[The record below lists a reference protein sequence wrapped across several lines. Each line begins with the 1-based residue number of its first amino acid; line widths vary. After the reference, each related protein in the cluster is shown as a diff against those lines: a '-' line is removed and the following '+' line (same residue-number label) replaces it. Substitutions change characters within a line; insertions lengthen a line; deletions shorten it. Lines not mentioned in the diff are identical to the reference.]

1 LFESFIIM
9 AAVPMALVGVF
20 LIFWLTEQPFD
31 HSAYIGVV
39 LLGGIVVNNA
49 IIMVDHLNQ
58 LRRSGMER
66 REAIITGATDRLR
79 PILMT
84 SLTTIVGLLPMVV
97 AADKTGLWY
106 ALALATIGGM
116 ASSTLLVLLVV
127 PALCAMGKTE
137 RERG

>member
-1 LFESFIIM
+1 MKKKLRSQEIFLFFEK
-9 AAVPMALVGVF
+9 F
-20 LIFWLTEQPFD
+20 LAENCLDSLTTRGR
-31 HSAYIGVV
+31 SAYIGVV
-39 LLGGIVVNNA
+39 LLGGIVANNA
-49 IIMVDHLNQ
+49 IIMVDHINQ
-58 LRRSGMER
+58 LCRSGMEK

-116 ASSTLLVLLVV
+116 TSSTLLVLLVV
-127 PALCAMGKTE
+127 PALCAMGKS
-137 RERG
+137 